1 MIRGRCRRG
10 GLGSISLM
18 VRPDPSELPEVIDL
32 TAREAASYLEGIAD
46 RPVRDARADDVAATF
61 GGPLP
66 EDGVGAVR
74 AMEELVAGL
83 DGAVHSAGP
92 KFFHF
97 VDGGTT
103 PAALGADWLATTLDQ
118 NPGAWVSSPLA
129 GRLEQ
134 VSIDW
139 LKELFG
145 LPQAWGGVLTTGAT
159 MANFVA
165 LACARRWCLSRAG
178 VDVDEVGLAAAPPI
192 TVLGGGYT
200 HPSDVKALGMLGVG
214 RGRVRK
220 LARDEVGRVDLD
232 AMQTALRE
240 LDGAPA
246 IVIGSAGEV
255 NAGDFDPLADMAELA
270 ERHGAWFHVD
280 GAFGLFA
287 ALSPRT
293 ALLVEGVDRADS
305 VIADGHKWLNVPY
318 ENGFAFVRDPA
329 LLPAVFG
336 SGAAYL
342 PDIDEP
348 QPNWGYRGPE
358 MSRRARAFPIWA
370 TLRAYGRAGHRAI
383 VEHDVDLAQELA
395 ATVDAAP
402 DLERLA
408 EVQLNIVCFRY
419 RPPDSEDGPE
429 LDELNRR
436 IGEEALLDGRVFFGA
451 TTYGGRVA
459 FRPALVNWRTRSE
472 DVDLVPQVVRELGAR
487 LAARVEGVPG

>member
-1 MIRGRCRRG
+1 
-10 GLGSISLM
+10 
-18 VRPDPSELPEVIDL
+18 
-32 TAREAASYLEGIAD
+32 
-46 RPVRDARADDVAATF
+46 
-61 GGPLP
+61 
-66 EDGVGAVR
+66 
-74 AMEELVAGL
+74 
-83 DGAVHSAGP
+83 
-92 KFFHF
+92 
-97 VDGGTT
+97 
-103 PAALGADWLATTLDQ
+103 
-118 NPGAWVSSPLA
+118 
-129 GRLEQ
+129 
-134 VSIDW
+134 
-139 LKELFG
+139 
-145 LPQAWGGVLTTGAT
+145 
-159 MANFVA
+159 
-165 LACARRWCLSRAG
+165 
-178 VDVDEVGLAAAPPI
+178 
-192 TVLGGGYT
+192 
-200 HPSDVKALGMLGVG
+200 
-214 RGRVRK
+214 
-220 LARDEVGRVDLD
+220 
-232 AMQTALRE
+232 
-240 LDGAPA
+240 
-246 IVIGSAGEV
+246 
-255 NAGDFDPLADMAELA
+255 
-270 ERHGAWFHVD
+270 
-280 GAFGLFA
+280 LFA

-383 VEHDVDLAQELA
+383 VEHDLDLAQELA